1 MVRYLFYTIGD
12 LTYQSPLVHYVNR
25 ALQQKDHH
33 TSNRMPV
40 DTRFHC
46 PNLHIVD
53 THNMLVVAIARQ
65 PRDDS

>member
-1 MVRYLFYTIGD
+1 M
-12 LTYQSPLVHYVNR
+12 NR
-25 ALQQKDHH
+25 ALQQKDHY

-40 DTRFHC
+40 DTGFHC

-53 THNMLVVAIARQ
+53 THDMLVVAIARQ